1 MSIGAVIRAP
11 TLRAFPLITELSNIP
26 RISDAASG
34 TQLSELEEFWD
45 SEMARI
51 GAEGAKD
58 WYALG
63 KQGISASCGVEL
75 AQPGFVQLDPYCQ
88 WSFNET
94 QRDHSSLLPAVSSD
108 QVADIDPFATVLFSD
123 VRLFEMRYLA
133 ARLAFRLAWLSF
145 LGLHVPGLSQRM
157 LHQTGM
163 ISGVLVI

>member
-58 WYALG
+58 WG
-63 KQGISASCGVEL
+63 KFSGKRGISASCGVEL
-75 AQPGFVQLDPYCQ
+75 AQPGFVQLDLYCQ

-94 QRDHSSLLPAVSSD
+94 QRDHLSLL
-108 QVADIDPFATVLFSD
+108 
-123 VRLFEMRYLA
+123 
-133 ARLAFRLAWLSF
+133 
-145 LGLHVPGLSQRM
+145 
-157 LHQTGM
+157 
-163 ISGVLVI
+163 